1 MFFSI
6 SHFLLSNYY
15 RAGRCSAFFSS
26 LKLLHF
32 PLINGRAPSKVHY
45 FLFFFL
51 FYFKLPPF
59 SFLSKT
65 KLAIFFF
72 FKRNYLAKLH
82 SLLIKRNYLAKLH
95 SLLINAYHSCCQGWE
110 PARQRQRQSYSH
122 KLINDDNNGNDSYND
137 ILYYPSYPEWLMFAE
152 KCPRHIILCLR
163 HRIICQRHR
172 ILCLCHRI
180 LCLRHRMRSF
190 QCWHLSPPTHV
201 FLATC
206 LRLWHFY
213 T

>member
-1 MFFSI
+1 MMNGELQKTIDFDNFSPLEIGELAAVPEFLIFLFFSI

-95 SLLINAYHSCCQGWE
+95 SLLINAYHSCCQG
-110 PARQRQRQSYSH
+110 
-122 KLINDDNNGNDSYND
+122 
-137 ILYYPSYPEWLMFAE
+137 
-152 KCPRHIILCLR
+152 
-163 HRIICQRHR
+163 
-172 ILCLCHRI
+172 
-180 LCLRHRMRSF
+180 
-190 QCWHLSPPTHV
+190 
-201 FLATC
+201 
-206 LRLWHFY
+206 
-213 T
+213 